1 MTAAVELRVD
11 EPLVITAP
19 GVYDLPAEQYHAD
32 PVPGGSLSSTGAR
45 KLLPP
50 SCPAL
55 FRHWVDSGGDGPK
68 PAWDLGSAAHK
79 LVLGVGPELVLVDRD
94 RWDTKE
100 VKATV
105 AEIREAGGIP
115 LKREP
120 YETVHAM
127 ADKIREHPLARVLLS
142 SGTGQSEATIAW
154 RDERT
159 GVWCRA
165 MIDHLPP
172 AKHHG
177 GRLLIPDYKTGRTA
191 SPDKL
196 GRVIADFGYHV
207 QLAWYLMGLRAIG
220 YADDDAQALLVIQES
235 TAPYLVTVSHP
246 DTTAMRLGA
255 IRCRQAL
262 DLYAECVAVDR
273 WPGYG
278 DEVVITELP
287 PWETRELEGQIW

>member
-1 MTAAVELRVD
+1 VTAAVELLVD
-11 EPLVITAP
+11 EPLVITEP
-19 GVYDLPAEQYHAD
+19 GVYDIPTEAYHAD

-55 FRHWVDSGGDGPK
+55 YRHWRDNGGDEHK
-68 PAWDLGSAAHK
+68 PAWDLGTAAHK
-79 LVLGVGPELVLVDRD
+79 LVLGVGPDLVLVDRD

-100 VKATV
+100 VKERV
-105 AEIREAGGIP
+105 AAIREAGGVP

-127 ADKIREHPLARVLLS
+127 AKAIREHRVAAALLTQR
-142 SGTGQSEATIAW
+142 GGQPEATVVW

-165 MIDHLPP
+165 LIDYLPAPTAP
-172 AKHHG
+172 A
-177 GRLLIPDYKTGRTA
+177 RLLFADYKTGRSA
-191 SPDKL
+191 APDKL
-196 GRVIADFGYHV
+196 GRIIADFGYHV
-207 QLAWYLMGLRAIG
+207 QLAWYLMGIQAIG
-220 YADDDAQALLVIQES
+220 HAEDDAQALLVVQET
-235 TAPYLVTVSHP
+235 TAPYLVTVSLP

-262 DLYAECVAVDR
+262 DLYAECVRDDR

-278 DEVVITELP
+278 DEVVVTELP